1 MTTQDSKR
9 CDGMTTL
16 VVLTL
21 LPLAVIAG
29 QLAVG
34 AKGVLG
40 YSVYKIAL
48 LVPALVYC
56 RVAGVGVFG
65 DILKLSNWRN
75 GLKWSV
81 ALGLLAIAIFWSVYY
96 ALGELL
102 LDKQMITAKIDRQF
116 SVNATSVLLVAPI
129 TIVLNSLLEEFFYR
143 GFAFGLLVRRCTVL
157 GFVLPAVA
165 FTVQHL
171 LFIYHWLTP
180 LPFAIAVVGLLVFA
194 FVLEKVYAATDTI
207 VAPWLIHIFGDIA
220 MMGIAV
226 TLIFWGK

>member
-1 MTTQDSKR
+1 MTTQDAKR
-9 CDGMTTL
+9 CDGMTML
-16 VVLTL
+16 VILTL

-34 AKGVLG
+34 AKGMLG

-48 LVPALVYC
+48 LVPPLVYC
-56 RVAGVGVFG
+56 RVAGVEVFG
-65 DILKLSNWRN
+65 DILKLSNWGN

-96 ALGELL
+96 TLGELL

-116 SVNATSVLLVAPI
+116 SVNATSVFLVAPI
-129 TIVLNSLLEEFFYR
+129 TIALNSLLEEFFYR
-143 GFAFGLLVRRCTVL
+143 GFAFGLLVRRCTVV

-180 LPFAIAVVGLLVFA
+180 LPLAIAVVGLLVFA

-226 TLIFWGK
+226 SLIFWGK